1 MTTIAFGT
9 AVMRRL
15 CAEKRSNF
23 VRQCWLR
30 TALLALLLG
39 TVAPAAAFDFGK
51 LIENVGK
58 GDVDKLLETGK
69 RVVAATRSM
78 TEEEEIHLGRDL
90 AGRLL
95 GAMPPLKQADAQTYI
110 NRLGRWLTL
119 QTTRPDL
126 PWRFAIVS
134 SDSLGA
140 FATPGGHV
148 LVTTALLRL
157 MRDESELA
165 GVLAHEIAHVIER
178 HHAEAVMK
186 KARAALARDV
196 AADVI
201 ADYTKGNPLVRNA
214 LLEGGMSLYAS
225 GLDQGDEFAADL
237 TGVVIAARAGY
248 DPFGL
253 LMLLTTLDALD
264 PAEPRA
270 SLLFATHPDTR
281 ERIER
286 LASAAA
292 AWQADYGTTLRD
304 LERFDALQTALPE

>member
-1 MTTIAFGT
+1 MTALMQRPR
-9 AVMRRL
+9 AP
-15 CAEKRSNF
+15 KRSNV
-23 VRQCWLR
+23 VRWCELR
-30 TALLALLLG
+30 AAMLALLLG
-39 TVAPAAAFDFGK
+39 TAVPAAAFDFGK

-78 TEEEEIHLGRDL
+78 TEAEEIHLGRDL

-95 GAMPPLKQADAQTYI
+95 GAMPPLRQAEAQAYI

-119 QTTRPDL
+119 QTTRPNL
-126 PWRFAIVS
+126 PWHFAIVT

-148 LVTTALLRL
+148 LVTTALIRL

-178 HHAEAVMK
+178 HHVEAVMK

-196 AADVI
+196 AADVV

-214 LLEGGMSLYAS
+214 LLEGGMNLYAS

-237 TGVVIAARAGY
+237 TGVTIAARAGY

-286 LASAAA
+286 VAAA
-292 AWQADYGTTLRD
+292 AASRLEDYGTTLRD
-304 LERFDALQTALPE
+304 LERFDTLQAELAAQR

>member
-1 MTTIAFGT
+1 MQRPRAP
-9 AVMRRL
+9 
-15 CAEKRSNF
+15 KRSNV
-23 VRQCWLR
+23 VRWCELR
-30 TALLALLLG
+30 AAMLALLLG
-39 TVAPAAAFDFGK
+39 TAVPAAAFDFGK

-78 TEEEEIHLGRDL
+78 TEAEEIHLGRDL

-95 GAMPPLKQADAQTYI
+95 GAMPPLRQAEAQAYI

-119 QTTRPDL
+119 QTTRPNL
-126 PWRFAIVS
+126 PWHFAIVT

-148 LVTTALLRL
+148 LVTTALIRL

-178 HHAEAVMK
+178 HHVEAVMK

-196 AADVI
+196 AADVV

-214 LLEGGMSLYAS
+214 LLEGGMNLYAS

-237 TGVVIAARAGY
+237 TGVTIAARAGY

-286 LASAAA
+286 VAAA
-292 AWQADYGTTLRD
+292 AASRLEDYGTTLRD
-304 LERFDALQTALPE
+304 LERFDTLQAELAAQR

>member
-1 MTTIAFGT
+1 
-9 AVMRRL
+9 
-15 CAEKRSNF
+15 
-23 VRQCWLR
+23 
-30 TALLALLLG
+30 
-39 TVAPAAAFDFGK
+39 
-51 LIENVGK
+51 
-58 GDVDKLLETGK
+58 
-69 RVVAATRSM
+69 
-78 TEEEEIHLGRDL
+78 
-90 AGRLL
+90 
-95 GAMPPLKQADAQTYI
+95 
-110 NRLGRWLTL
+110 
-119 QTTRPDL
+119 
-126 PWRFAIVS
+126 
-134 SDSLGA
+134 
-140 FATPGGHV
+140 
-148 LVTTALLRL
+148 
-157 MRDESELA
+157 
-165 GVLAHEIAHVIER
+165 

-281 ERIER
+281 ERIDR
-286 LASAAA
+286 L
-292 AWQADYGTTLRD
+292 
-304 LERFDALQTALPE
+304 